1 MNKQLKQGLTL
12 LNQYFQTHSFLYTL
26 ATLLNLGTSKISTS
40 IIAAATQF
48 KAYKKLKRKYKH
60 FIQSTA
66 EDLNSEV
73 KDVNICTHKN
83 VFWFFWYQG
92 FDQAPELVHICYD
105 SIKSNFPERQIILL
119 DKDNIKE
126 YIELP
131 LFIWE
136 KFNRGNISF
145 AHFSDLIRLAL
156 LIKYGGTWIDST
168 VYCTGSNNS
177 DDIINADLFVF
188 RSLAPGN
195 GCQISYISN
204 WMISAKPASRILNLT
219 YDLLIEYWKTN
230 NKIIDYYIFHIFM
243 TIAIENF
250 PDEWKKCPIRNN
262 GYPHILQFLFKEQFN
277 PAKYEEI
284 VKLSDFH
291 KLSNN
296 FTKDAVMPGSFGD
309 LFFKQ
314 KFKLV

>member
-26 ATLLNLGTSKISTS
+26 ATLLHLGTSKISTS
-40 IIAAATQF
+40 IIAASTQF
-48 KAYKKLKRKYKH
+48 KAYKKLKKKYKH
-60 FIQSTA
+60 FIQSAA
-66 EDLNSEV
+66 EDLNSEA
-73 KDVNICTHKN
+73 KDVNICTYKN

-156 LIKYGGTWIDST
+156 LIKHGGTWIDST

-195 GCQISYISN
+195 GCQISYVSN
-204 WMISAKPASRILNLT
+204 WMISAKPASRILSLT

-250 PDEWKKCPIRNN
+250 PDEWGMCPIRNN
-262 GYPHILQFLFKEQFN
+262 GYPHLLQFSFDEPFN
-277 PAKYEEI
+277 SVKYDEI
-284 VKLSDFH
+284 KALSNFH

-296 FTKDAVMPGSFGD
+296 YTKDNVIIESFGD
-309 LFFKQ
+309 LFFAK
-314 KFKLV
+314 KL